1 MCSDIIDTKAQR
13 NLSTDTTGTNM
24 ECELESEILASGVKK
39 IIKVIIKRFLR
50 TIKSLLFIKI

>member
-13 NLSTDTTGTNM
+13 NLSTDSSVSNS
-24 ECELESEILASGVKK
+24 CELEADFISNSIA
-39 IIKVIIKRFLR
+39 KVLKVVIKRFLR